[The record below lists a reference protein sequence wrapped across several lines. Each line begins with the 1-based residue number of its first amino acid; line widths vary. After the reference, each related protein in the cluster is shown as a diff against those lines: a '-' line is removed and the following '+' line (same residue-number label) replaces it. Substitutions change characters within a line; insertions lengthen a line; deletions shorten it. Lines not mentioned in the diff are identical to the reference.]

1 MTTGVV
7 GTTHRLREERWKE
20 EADFFDN
27 EARRVQ
33 EGRLPLDP
41 LALRRYSGSSLRKRF
56 SMEFRFS
63 LLGCLKGRSV
73 LDVGCGDGLNAVIF
87 AKLGAKVT
95 GVDVSPG
102 AVYLARRRAE
112 VNGVADRAAF
122 ICSPIE
128 MTELPNDSFDVVWGD
143 GFLHHVVDDLDA
155 VMRRLMCWVKPDGL
169 VLFSE
174 PVNLFEPLRRLRRMV
189 PVRTDATPGER
200 PLVRSELDLVK
211 RYIPDLRTRHYLLL
225 GRLDRFILVNCNYER
240 SSAIRRAIVNG
251 IDLMDYVLLSLPLM
265 HKLAGAAVL
274 YGHPGQRVPH
284 GPARCESSG

>member
-1 MTTGVV
+1 MTAGAV
-7 GTTHRLREERWKE
+7 GTTHKLREERWKE

-27 EARRVQ
+27 EARDMD

-41 LALRRYSGSSLRKRF
+41 LAVRRYSGPSLRKRF

-63 LLGCLKGRSV
+63 LLGGLKGRSV

-87 AKLGAKVT
+87 AKLGATVT
-95 GVDVSPG
+95 GIDVSPG
-102 AVYLARRRAE
+102 AITVARRRAE
-112 VNGVADRAAF
+112 VNGVADRVTF

-128 MTELPNDSFDVVWGD
+128 MTELPSASFDIVWGD
-143 GFLHHVVDDLDA
+143 GFLHHVLDELEA
-155 VMRRLMCWVKPDGL
+155 VMRQLMRWVKPDGL

-174 PVNLFEPLRRLRRMV
+174 PVNLFEPLRRLRRRI

-200 PLVRSELDLVK
+200 PLVRSELDLVG
-211 RYIPDLRTRHYLLL
+211 RYIPDLRMRHYLLL

-251 IDLMDYVLLSLPLM
+251 IDLLDYALLSLPLM
-265 HKLAGAAVL
+265 HKLAGAGVL
-274 YGHPGQRVPH
+274 YGHPGKRVTR
-284 GPARCESSG
+284 GPVRCESSG